1 MNPSLPFIPVKRR
14 MRRKR
19 RVAESTAPAT
29 LTVVSATAEQ
39 TGGGIEAAAYVTFD
53 CTEENPLG
61 DLSAAAVGKWSLRL
75 SGQRFAGA
83 QIDVV
88 DFQQIYVGFG
98 SPVAEAGADELSY
111 TNSPSDIADVL
122 GRQLAAFV
130 WGL

>member
-1 MNPSLPFIPVKRR
+1 MLKIVSIPFIRR
-14 MRRKR
+14 RRPR
-19 RVAESTAPAT
+19 AVVSAPTT

-39 TGGGIEAAAYVTFD
+39 TGGGMEAAVYVVFD

-61 DLSAAAVGKWSLRL
+61 DLSAAAVAKWSVRL

-98 SPVAEAGADELSY
+98 SPVAEAGVDELSY
-111 TNSPSDIADVL
+111 SNAPSDIADTL

-130 WGL
+130 WEL